1 MRILKVFA
9 ILYLICMPVMAQSEY
24 FTYIDDDEKTIIT
37 GITLDGVLYFSEE
50 NAITIPQ
57 QVTRVCSGAFQ
68 AIGDYQKEIENLI
81 IDGGNP
87 YFENGALDENYQD
100 GGVQSSLTS
109 INLGSGMSE
118 INIKSLIKQGLK
130 TQNALEKIEINGITG
145 GDIKNISWKDDGDIN
160 AVLTEDVK
168 VMLPAALVDVQVFGN
183 AKVYG
188 VFVIPEGLEVS
199 SFCGTQMFQDIDVG
213 SNFLFYIPVELT
225 SDKSQVT
232 VKRVRYI
239 LPNKGVLM
247 HLESNTSNKVEL
259 PRVNQDDLYESA
271 TGYINDKNKYK
282 NNMLVGVTQATP
294 ISPTDGEYTNM
305 ILYNGLFYPTTAG
318 TLNANRAYLQV
329 KTSDLTASGNKVK
342 LSVMKAQCAT
352 PTITLT
358 ENGKVKVECATE
370 DATCVTNIVAS
381 SANPDAD
388 GEINLNVPLTEFTI
402 TAYATAPGYRD
413 SDVAT
418 STLHWER
425 TEDDVN
431 GDGTVDISDVVLLTK
446 KILGSDHTDK

>member
-24 FTYIDDDEKTIIT
+24 FTYDDDDEKTIIT
-37 GITLDGVLYFSEE
+37 GITREGVLYFSEE

-57 QVTRVCSGAFQ
+57 QVTRVRSGAFW
-68 AIGDYQKEIENLI
+68 AIGDYHQEIENLV

-87 YFENGALDENYQD
+87 YFEDGALDENYQD
-100 GGVQSSLTS
+100 EGVQSSLTS
-109 INLGSGMSE
+109 ISLGSGMSE

-130 TQNALEKIEINGITG
+130 TQNALEKIEINGITDG
-145 GDIKNISWKDDGDIN
+145 NIKNISWTNDGDIN

-168 VMLPAALVDVQVFGN
+168 VMLPAALVDEQVFGN

-239 LPNKGVLM
+239 LPNEGVLM

-259 PRVNQDDLYESA
+259 PRVNQDDLDESA
-271 TGYINDKNKYK
+271 TGYINDQNKYQ
-282 NNMLVGVTQATP
+282 NNMLVGVTEATP

-318 TLNANRAYLQV
+318 TLNANRAYLRV
-329 KTSDLTASGNKVK
+329 RTSDLTASGNKVK

-352 PTITLT
+352 PTITLK

-402 TAYATAPGYRD
+402 TAYATATGYRD

>member
-1 MRILKVFA
+1 
-9 ILYLICMPVMAQSEY
+9 MAQSEY
-24 FTYIDDDEKTIIT
+24 FTYDDDDEKTIIT
-37 GITLDGVLYFSEE
+37 GITREGVLYFSEE

-57 QVTRVCSGAFQ
+57 QVTRVRSGAFW
-68 AIGDYQKEIENLI
+68 AIGDYHQEIENLV

-87 YFENGALDENYQD
+87 YFEDGALDENYQD
-100 GGVQSSLTS
+100 EGVQSSLTS
-109 INLGSGMSE
+109 ISLGSGMSE

-130 TQNALEKIEINGITG
+130 TKNALEKIEINGITD
-145 GDIKNISWKDDGDIN
+145 GDIKDISWKDDGDIN

-168 VMLPAALVDVQVFGN
+168 VMLPAALVDEQVFGN

-259 PRVNQDDLYESA
+259 PRVNQDDLDKSA
-271 TGYINDKNKYK
+271 TGYINDKNKYQ

-352 PTITLT
+352 PTITLK

-402 TAYATAPGYRD
+402 TAYATATGYRD

>member
-24 FTYIDDDEKTIIT
+24 FTYDDDEKTIIT
-37 GITLDGVLYFSEE
+37 GITKEGVLYFSEE

-57 QVTRVCSGAFQ
+57 QVTRVCSGAFL

-87 YFENGALDENYQD
+87 YFEDGALDENYQG

-130 TQNALEKIEINGITG
+130 TRNALEKIEINGITD

-168 VMLPAALVDVQVFGN
+168 VMLPAALVDKQVFGN

-225 SDKSQVT
+225 FDKSQVT

-239 LPNKGVLM
+239 LPNEGVLM

-259 PRVNQDDLYESA
+259 PRVNQDDLDKSA
-271 TGYINDKNKYK
+271 TGYFNDQNKYQ

-294 ISPTDGEYTNM
+294 ILPTDGEYTNM

-318 TLNANRAYLQV
+318 TLNANRAYLRV
-329 KTSDLTASGNKVK
+329 RTSDLTASGNKVR

-352 PTITLT
+352 PTITLK

-388 GEINLNVPLTEFTI
+388 GEINLNAPLTEFTI
-402 TAYATAPGYRD
+402 TAYATATGYRD

-425 TEDDVN
+425 AEDDVN
-431 GDGTVDISDVVLLTK
+431 RDGTVDISDVVLLIN

>member
-1 MRILKVFA
+1 
-9 ILYLICMPVMAQSEY
+9 MAQSEY
-24 FTYIDDDEKTIIT
+24 FTYYDDDEKTIIT
-37 GITLDGVLYFSEE
+37 GITREGVLYFSEE

-87 YFENGALDENYQD
+87 YFEDGALDENYQD

-130 TQNALEKIEINGITG
+130 TRNALEKIEINGITD
-145 GDIKNISWKDDGDIN
+145 GDIK
-160 AVLTEDVK
+160 
-168 VMLPAALVDVQVFGN
+168 
-183 AKVYG
+183 KVYG

-239 LPNKGVLM
+239 LPNEGVLM

-259 PRVNQDDLYESA
+259 PRVNQDDLDESA
-271 TGYINDKNKYK
+271 TGYINDQNKYQ

-352 PTITLT
+352 PTITLK

-388 GEINLNVPLTEFTI
+388 GEINLNAPLTEFTI
-402 TAYATAPGYRD
+402 TAYATATGYRD

-425 TEDDVN
+425 AEDDVN
-431 GDGTVDISDVVLLTK
+431 RDGTVDISDVVLLIN

>member
-1 MRILKVFA
+1 
-9 ILYLICMPVMAQSEY
+9 MAQSEY
-24 FTYIDDDEKTIIT
+24 FTYDDDEKTIIK
-37 GITLDGVLYFSEE
+37 GITREGVLYFSEE

-57 QVTRVCSGAFQ
+57 QVTRVCSGAFW
-68 AIGDYQKEIENLI
+68 AIGDYYKEIENLI
-81 IDGGNP
+81 IDGSNP
-87 YFENGALDENYQD
+87 YFEDGALDENYQD

-130 TQNALEKIEINGITG
+130 TRNALEKIEINGITD
-145 GDIKNISWKDDGDIN
+145 GDIKDISWKDDGDIN
-160 AVLTEDVK
+160 E
-168 VMLPAALVDVQVFGN
+168 
-183 AKVYG
+183 VYG

-239 LPNKGVLM
+239 LPNEGVLM

-259 PRVNQDDLYESA
+259 PRVNQDDLDKSA
-271 TGYINDKNKYK
+271 TGYINDQKKYQ
-282 NNMLVGVTQATP
+282 NNMLVGVTEATP
-294 ISPTDGEYTNM
+294 ISPTEGEYTNM

-318 TLNANRAYLQV
+318 TLNANRAYLRV
-329 KTSDLTASGNKVK
+329 RTSDLTASGNKVR

-352 PTITLT
+352 PTITLK

-388 GEINLNVPLTEFTI
+388 GEINLNAPLTEFTI
-402 TAYATAPGYRD
+402 TAYATATGYRD

-425 TEDDVN
+425 AEDDVN
-431 GDGTVDISDVVLLTK
+431 RDGTVDISDVVLLIN
-446 KILGSDHTDK
+446 KILGSDHTNK

>member
-1 MRILKVFA
+1 
-9 ILYLICMPVMAQSEY
+9 
-24 FTYIDDDEKTIIT
+24 
-37 GITLDGVLYFSEE
+37 
-50 NAITIPQ
+50 
-57 QVTRVCSGAFQ
+57 
-68 AIGDYQKEIENLI
+68 
-81 IDGGNP
+81 
-87 YFENGALDENYQD
+87 
-100 GGVQSSLTS
+100 
-109 INLGSGMSE
+109 MSE
-118 INIKSLIKQGLK
+118 NNIKSLIKQGLK
-130 TQNALEKIEINGITG
+130 TRNALEKIEINGITD

-160 AVLTEDVK
+160 AVLTDDVK
-168 VMLPAALVDVQVFGN
+168 VMLPAALVDEQIFGN

-239 LPNKGVLM
+239 LPNEGVLM

-259 PRVNQDDLYESA
+259 PRVNQDDLDESA
-271 TGYINDKNKYK
+271 TGYINDQNKYQ

-318 TLNANRAYLQV
+318 TLNANRAYLRV
-329 KTSDLTASGNKVK
+329 RTSDLTASGNKVK

-352 PTITLT
+352 
-358 ENGKVKVECATE
+358 E

-381 SANPDAD
+381 STNPDAD
-388 GEINLNVPLTEFTI
+388 GEINLNAPLTEFTI
-402 TAYATAPGYRD
+402 TAYATATGYRD

-425 TEDDVN
+425 AEDNVN
-431 GDGTVDISDVVLLTK
+431 RDGTVDISDVVLLIN

>member
-24 FTYIDDDEKTIIT
+24 FTYDDDDEKTIIT
-37 GITLDGVLYFSEE
+37 GITREGVLYFSEE

-57 QVTRVCSGAFQ
+57 QVTRVCSGAFW
-68 AIGDYQKEIENLI
+68 AIGDYHQEIENLV

-87 YFENGALDENYQD
+87 YFEYGALDENYQD
-100 GGVQSSLTS
+100 EGVQSSLTS
-109 INLGSGMSE
+109 ISLGSGMSE

-130 TQNALEKIEINGITG
+130 TRNALEKIEINGITG

-259 PRVNQDDLYESA
+259 PRVNQDDLDKLA
-271 TGYINDKNKYK
+271 TGYINDKNKYPY
-282 NNMLVGVTQATP
+282 NMLVGVTQATP

-318 TLNANRAYLQV
+318 TLNANRAYLRV
-329 KTSDLTASGNKVK
+329 RTSDLTASGNKVK

-388 GEINLNVPLTEFTI
+388 GEINLNAPLTEFTI

-425 TEDDVN
+425 TENDVN

>member
-24 FTYIDDDEKTIIT
+24 FTYDDDEKTIIT
-37 GITLDGVLYFSEE
+37 GITREGVLYFSEE

-118 INIKSLIKQGLK
+118 MNIKSLIKQGLK
-130 TQNALEKIEINGITG
+130 TRNALEKIEINGITG

-225 SDKSQVT
+225 YDKSQVT

-239 LPNKGVLM
+239 LPKEGVLM

-259 PRVNQDDLYESA
+259 PRVNQDDLDKSA
-271 TGYINDKNKYK
+271 TGYINDQNKYK

-352 PTITLT
+352 PTITLK

-381 SANPDAD
+381 STNPDAD

-402 TAYATAPGYRD
+402 TAYATATGYRD

>member
-24 FTYIDDDEKTIIT
+24 FTYDDDEKTIIT
-37 GITLDGVLYFSEE
+37 GITKEGVLYFSEE

-57 QVTRVCSGAFQ
+57 QVTRVCSGAFL

-87 YFENGALDENYQD
+87 YFEDGALDENYQD

-130 TQNALEKIEINGITG
+130 TRNALEKIEINGITD

-168 VMLPAALVDVQVFGN
+168 VMLPAALVDKQVFGN

-225 SDKSQVT
+225 FDKSQVT

-239 LPNKGVLM
+239 LPNEGVLM

-259 PRVNQDDLYESA
+259 PRVNQDDLDKSA
-271 TGYINDKNKYK
+271 TGYFNDQNKYQ

-294 ISPTDGEYTNM
+294 ILPTDGEYTNM

-318 TLNANRAYLQV
+318 TLNANRAYLRV
-329 KTSDLTASGNKVK
+329 RTSDLTASGNKVK

-352 PTITLT
+352 PTITLK

-370 DATCVTNIVAS
+370 DATFVTNIVAS

-388 GEINLNVPLTEFTI
+388 GEINLNAPLTEFTI
-402 TAYATAPGYRD
+402 TAYATATGYRD

-425 TEDDVN
+425 AEDDVN
-431 GDGTVDISDVVLLTK
+431 RDGTVDISDVVLLIN

>member
-24 FTYIDDDEKTIIT
+24 FTYDDDEKTIIT
-37 GITLDGVLYFSEE
+37 GITKEGVLYFSEE

-57 QVTRVCSGAFQ
+57 QVTRVCSGAFL

-87 YFENGALDENYQD
+87 YFEDGALDENYQG

-130 TQNALEKIEINGITG
+130 TRNALEKIEINGITD

-168 VMLPAALVDVQVFGN
+168 VMLPAALVDEQIFGN
-183 AKVYG
+183 AQVYG

-225 SDKSQVT
+225 FDKSQVT

-239 LPNKGVLM
+239 LPNEGVLM

-259 PRVNQDDLYESA
+259 PRVNQDDLDKSA
-271 TGYINDKNKYK
+271 TGYFNDQNKYQ

-294 ISPTDGEYTNM
+294 ILPTDGEYTNM

-318 TLNANRAYLQV
+318 TLNANRAYLRV
-329 KTSDLTASGNKVK
+329 RTSDLTASGNKVR

-352 PTITLT
+352 PTITLK

-388 GEINLNVPLTEFTI
+388 GEINLNAPLTEFTI
-402 TAYATAPGYRD
+402 TAYATATGYRD

-425 TEDDVN
+425 AEDDVN
-431 GDGTVDISDVVLLTK
+431 RDGTVDISDVVLLIN

>member
-1 MRILKVFA
+1 
-9 ILYLICMPVMAQSEY
+9 MPVMAQSEY
-24 FTYIDDDEKTIIT
+24 FTYDDDDEKTIIT
-37 GITLDGVLYFSEE
+37 GITREGVLYFSEE

-57 QVTRVCSGAFQ
+57 QVTRVRSGAFW
-68 AIGDYQKEIENLI
+68 AIGDYHQEIENLV

-87 YFENGALDENYQD
+87 YFEVGALDENYQD
-100 GGVQSSLTS
+100 EGVQSSLTS
-109 INLGSGMSE
+109 ISLGSGMSE

-130 TQNALEKIEINGITG
+130 TRNALEKIEINGITG

-239 LPNKGVLM
+239 LPNEGVLM

-259 PRVNQDDLYESA
+259 PRVNQDDLDELA

-318 TLNANRAYLQV
+318 TLNANRAYLRV

-402 TAYATAPGYRD
+402 TAYATATGYRD

>member
-9 ILYLICMPVMAQSEY
+9 ILYFICMPVMAQSEY

-37 GITLDGVLYFSEE
+37 GITREGVLYFSEE

-87 YFENGALDENYQD
+87 YFEDGALDENYQG

-130 TQNALEKIEINGITG
+130 TRNALEKIEINGITG

-225 SDKSQVT
+225 FDKSQVT

-239 LPNKGVLM
+239 LPKEGVLM

-259 PRVNQDDLYESA
+259 PRVNQDDLDKSA
-271 TGYINDKNKYK
+271 TGYINDQNKYQ

-294 ISPTDGEYTNM
+294 ISPTEGEYTNM

-318 TLNANRAYLQV
+318 TLNANRAYLRV
-329 KTSDLTASGNKVK
+329 RTSDLTASGNKVK

-352 PTITLT
+352 PTITLK

-388 GEINLNVPLTEFTI
+388 GEFNLNAPLTEFTI
-402 TAYATAPGYRD
+402 TAYATATGYRD

-425 TEDDVN
+425 AEDDVN
-431 GDGTVDISDVVLLTK
+431 RDGTVDISDVVLLIN
-446 KILGSDHTDK
+446 KILGSDHTNK